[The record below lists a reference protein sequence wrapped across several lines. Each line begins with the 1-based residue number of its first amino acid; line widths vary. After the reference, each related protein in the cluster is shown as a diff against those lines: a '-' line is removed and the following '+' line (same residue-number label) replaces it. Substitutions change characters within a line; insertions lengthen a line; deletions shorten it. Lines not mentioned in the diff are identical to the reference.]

1 MRREAIAFFDVD
13 HTISRVSTS
22 LFFMLECVR
31 RGIIGWWYL
40 AGAPVLYVMYRLSNV
55 SVDRLFSVSLPKL
68 KGISRSALESIADA
82 AFHKWLKKRI
92 YPGALREIE
101 QLRSEGIRVIMATSA
116 PFEAVYPLARHCGF
130 SPSDVIATQF
140 AYEDGVFQGKIVGVP
155 VFSRFKGQIIRDFLS
170 RSGVDIHYCSFY
182 SDSVHDLPLLELVG
196 RPVAANPDFRLR
208 AIARRRGWAIKDFS

>member
-31 RGIIGWWYL
+31 RGIIAWWYL
-40 AGAPVLYVMYRLSNV
+40 AAAPVLYVLYRLSNV
-55 SVDRLFSVSLPKL
+55 SVERLFRVSLPKL
-68 KGISRSALESIADA
+68 RGISRATLEDIADA
-82 AFHKWLKKRI
+82 AFEKWLKKRI
-92 YPGALREIE
+92 YPGAMREIE

-140 AYEDGVFQGKIVGVP
+140 SYADGVFEGKLVGAP
-155 VFSRFKGQIIRDFLS
+155 VFSRFKGRIIRDFLS
-170 RSGVDIHYCSFY
+170 RSGVDIRLCSFY
-182 SDSVHDLPLLELVG
+182 SDSVHDLPLLEIIG

-208 AIARRRGWAIKDFS
+208 AVARRRGWTIKDFS